1 MGLFFNYN
9 KPGPGID
16 KDAPK
21 KKGIFL
27 YFELVWRKLGKLFLS
42 NMLYVLVSLPV
53 LLAYHFIA
61 FYTLSALLP
70 KAVMES
76 GVAFSQAVLL
86 LTVVMGVLWGT
97 GPVSCGYTFLMRNFA
112 REEHVW
118 LTSDFFEHIK
128 KNFKQSLIIFIIDVV
143 VLITGTNAIYFYWSM
158 ADKIP
163 ALMYVSYAMMGV
175 MAIYTFMHFYMY
187 EFLVTFK
194 VSIKDVFK
202 NSLIMAFGALPMN
215 IFLTAFVI
223 VVTYFAF
230 SYLTPIAILLVVG
243 LCWMS
248 FMRFPIDFYAAR
260 LIKRQLIDGRNEE
273 SDQ

>member
-42 NMLYVLVSLPV
+42 NMLYVLISLPV
-53 LLAYHFIA
+53 LLVYHFIA

-70 KAVMES
+70 AEMMES

-86 LTVVMGVLWGT
+86 LTVVMCVLWGT
-97 GPVSCGYTFLMRNFA
+97 GPVSCGYTFLLRNFA
-112 REEHVW
+112 REQHVW

-128 KNFKQSLIIFIIDVV
+128 KNFKQSLIIFIIDLI
-143 VLITGTNAIYFYWSM
+143 VLVTGTNAIYFYWSM

-163 ALMYVSYAMMGV
+163 ALAYVSYAMIGV

-194 VSIKDVFK
+194 ISVKEVYK

-215 IFLTAFVI
+215 IFLTVFVL
-223 VVTYFAF
+223 VMTYFAF
-230 SYLTPIAILLVVG
+230 SYLTPIAILIIACI
-243 LCWMS
+243 CWVS

-260 LIKRQLIDGRNEE
+260 LIKRQLIDGRDEE

>member
-9 KPGPGID
+9 KPGPGIE

-21 KKGIFL
+21 KKGMFL

-42 NMLYVLVSLPV
+42 NMLYMLVSLPV
-53 LLAYHFIA
+53 LLVYHFFA

-70 KAVMES
+70 KEIMES
-76 GVAFSQAVLL
+76 GVVFSQAVLL
-86 LTVVMGVLWGT
+86 ITVIMAILWGT
-97 GPVSCGYTFLMRNFA
+97 GPVSCGYTFLLRNFA

-118 LTSDFFEHIK
+118 MTSDFFEHIK
-128 KNFKQSLIIFIIDVV
+128 KNFKQSLIIFIIDII
-143 VLITGTNAIYFYWSM
+143 VLVSGTNAIYFYWSM
-158 ADKIP
+158 SQKIP
-163 ALMYVSYAMMGV
+163 ALEYVSYV
-175 MAIYTFMHFYMY
+175 MAGMMLIYTFMHFYMY

-194 VSIKDVFK
+194 VSVKDVYK

-215 IFLTAFVI
+215 IFLTAFVL
-223 VVTYFAF
+223 VVTYLAF
-230 SYLTPIAILLVVG
+230 SCLTPIAILLLAGV
-243 LCWMS
+243 CWVS

-260 LIKRQLIDGRNEE
+260 IIKRQLIDAKGEE